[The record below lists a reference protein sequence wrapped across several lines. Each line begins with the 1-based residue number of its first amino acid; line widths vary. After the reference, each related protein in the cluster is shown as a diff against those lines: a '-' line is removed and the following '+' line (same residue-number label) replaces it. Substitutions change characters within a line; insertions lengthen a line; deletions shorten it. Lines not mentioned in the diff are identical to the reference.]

1 MTDRG
6 KELIV
11 ATPDRLPG
19 APGGGQLPVS
29 YTSEMDDSPRRYAT
43 IGWAILLLFF
53 GVLGTWA
60 VVAPLNGAVVSQ
72 AVVKVEGNRK
82 TLQHL
87 DGGIVRE
94 LKIRE
99 GDHVNAGDVLIVLDD
114 NQARAEANV
123 YTEQHLTLRATEAR
137 LLAELNHADTLV
149 PPPDI
154 AQHLPDPD
162 VATLWKGQVQQFENR
177 RAALAGEHKVIGEKI
192 HQLESQIAGDEKEVI
207 AYQAQRDSTQ
217 KELDLIAPLADK
229 GLITQPR
236 LLQLQRS
243 SFGLNGQI
251 ESTKSTIASLRQN
264 IAEQTQQANRIDSDW
279 LADTAKQL
287 HDAQS
292 LLLEVTPKLANAQA
306 VLGRTVIR
314 SPYTGKVVG
323 LSVFAVGS
331 VIQRG
336 DKILD
341 IVPDADNLTIEA
353 QIPVDA
359 ISDVRPGMAA
369 EVRLTAYKQR
379 ITPTVPGK
387 IVQISADRL
396 TEPRT
401 GAPYYTALVEVDQK
415 ELAALPQVKLYPG
428 MPANVMIPTV
438 SRTAFDYLVGPLA
451 TSFNSAFRQR

>member
-1 MTDRG
+1 M
-6 KELIV
+6 KERRKQLII
-11 ATPDRLPG
+11 ATPERLPG
-19 APGGGQLPVS
+19 IPGGPQSPVS
-29 YTSEMDDSPRRYAT
+29 YVSELDDSPRKYAA
-43 IGWAILLLFF
+43 IGWGILLLFF
-53 GVLGTWA
+53 GVLGAWA
-60 VVAPLNGAVVSQ
+60 AVAPLNGAVVSQ

-87 DGGIVRE
+87 DGGIIRE
-94 LKIRE
+94 LRIKE

-114 NQARAEANV
+114 NQARAEFNV
-123 YTEQHLTLRATEAR
+123 YSEQHLTLRATEAR
-137 LLAELNHADTLV
+137 LLAELNHAGTLA

-154 AQHLPDPD
+154 AQRLSETD
-162 VATLWKGQVQQFENR
+162 VATVWRGQLEQFQNR
-177 RAALAGEHKVIGEKI
+177 RAALTGEHKVIAEKI
-192 HQLESQIAGDEKEVI
+192 HQLESQIAGDEKEVT

-217 KELDLIAPLADK
+217 KELDLIAPLAEK

-251 ESTKSTIASLRQN
+251 ESTRSAIASLRQS
-264 IAEQTQQANRIDSDW
+264 IAEQTQQAGRIDSDW

-287 HDAQS
+287 HDTQS
-292 LLLEVTPKLANAQA
+292 QLLEVTPKLANAQA

-341 IVPDADNLTIEA
+341 IVPDNDNLTIEA

-359 ISDVRPGMAA
+359 ISDVHPGMAA

-401 GAPYYTALVEVDQK
+401 GAPYYTALVEVDPK
-415 ELAALPQVKLYPG
+415 EMAALPQVKLYPG

-438 SRTAFDYLVGPLA
+438 ARTAFDYLIGPLA
-451 TSFNSAFRQR
+451 MSFNSAFRQR

>member
-1 MTDRG
+1 MSQQSKDV
-6 KELIV
+6 IV
-11 ATPDRLPG
+11 AMPDRLPG
-19 APGGGQLPVS
+19 VPGGPHATVS
-29 YTSEMDDSPRRYAT
+29 YVSEIDDSPRKYAA
-43 IGWAILLLFF
+43 IGWVILLLFF

-60 VVAPLNGAVVSQ
+60 AIAPLNGAVVSQ

-87 DGGIVRE
+87 DGGIVRD
-94 LKIRE
+94 LKIKE

-114 NQARAEANV
+114 NQARAEFNV
-123 YTEQHLTLRATEAR
+123 YSEQHLTLRATEAR
-137 LLAELNHADTLV
+137 LLAELNRAVTLA

-154 AQHLPDPD
+154 AQHLSQSD
-162 VATLWKGQVQQFENR
+162 VATMWNGQVQQFQNR
-177 RAALAGEHKVIGEKI
+177 RNALAGEHKVIAQKVHE
-192 HQLESQIAGDEKEVI
+192 LENQIAGDEKEVT
-207 AYQAQRDSTQ
+207 AYEAQRDSTQ
-217 KELDLIAPLADK
+217 KELDLIAPLAEK

-251 ESTKSTIASLRQN
+251 ESTKSTIASLRQSV
-264 IAEQTQQANRIDSDW
+264 AEQTEQASRIDSEW

-287 HDAQS
+287 HDTQS
-292 LLLEVTPKLANAQA
+292 LLLEVTPKLTNAQA

-314 SPYTGKVVG
+314 SPYTGKVVA

-341 IVPDADNLTIEA
+341 IVPDNDNLTIEA

-359 ISDVRPGMAA
+359 ISDVHPGMAA

-401 GAPYYTALVEVDQK
+401 GAPYYTALVEVDPKQM
-415 ELAALPQVKLYPG
+415 AALPQVKLYPG

-438 SRTAFDYLVGPLA
+438 SRTAFDYLIGPLA

>member
-1 MTDRG
+1 MKKQG
-6 KELIV
+6 KDLIV
-11 ATPDRLPG
+11 TQPDRLPG
-19 APGGGQLPVS
+19 FPGEGQLAVS
-29 YTSEMDDSPRRYAT
+29 YASEIDDSPRKYAVV
-43 IGWAILLLFF
+43 GWVILLLFF
-53 GVLGTWA
+53 GVLGVWA
-60 VVAPLNGAVVSQ
+60 AIAPLNGAVVSQ

-94 LKIRE
+94 LKINE

-114 NQARAEANV
+114 NQARAEFNV
-123 YTEQHLTLRATEAR
+123 YSEQHLTLRATEAR
-137 LLAELNHADTLV
+137 LLAELGRAGTLV

-154 AQHLPDPD
+154 AQRLSEGD
-162 VATLWKGQVQQFENR
+162 VAKMWNGQIQQFQNR
-177 RAALAGEHKVIGEKI
+177 RAALAGEHKVIAEKV
-192 HQLESQIAGDEKEVI
+192 HQLENQIAGDEKEVS

-217 KELDLIAPLADK
+217 KELDLIAPLAEK

-251 ESTKSTIASLRQN
+251 ESTRSTIASLRQS
-264 IAEQTQQANRIDSDW
+264 IAEQTEQANRVDSEW

-287 HDAQS
+287 HDTQS

-306 VLGRTVIR
+306 VLRRTVIR

-323 LSVFAVGS
+323 LSIFAVGS

-341 IVPDADNLTIEA
+341 IVPDNDNLTIEA

-359 ISDVRPGMAA
+359 ISDVHPGMAA

-401 GAPYYTALVEVDQK
+401 GAPYYTAIVEVNPK

-428 MPANVMIPTV
+428 MPANVTIPTV
-438 SRTAFDYLVGPLA
+438 ARTAFDYLVGPLA
-451 TSFNSAFRQR
+451 MSFNSAFRQR